1 LIVRSPTTVSVKIL
15 EKEYQVNCPEEE
27 IDELAASARYLDA
40 QMRAIRDSGKVLGLD
55 RMAVMAALNIS
66 HDLLR
71 MRGAQSAESNATT
84 RRAHEL
90 VQRVELALAEARQLS
105 L

>member
-1 LIVRSPTTVSVKIL
+1 MTRPPTTVSVKIL
-15 EKEYQVNCPEEE
+15 DKEYQVACPEDEV
-27 IDELAASARYLDA
+27 DELAASARYLDT
-40 QMRAIRDSGKVLGLD
+40 QMRGIRDSGKVLGVD

-71 MRGAQSAESNATT
+71 LKNERSTATAT
-84 RRAHEL
+84 LERRALEL
-90 VQRVELALAEARQLS
+90 AQRVGTALAEAKQLS

>member
-1 LIVRSPTTVSVKIL
+1 MPRQPTTVSVKIL
-15 EKEYQVNCPEEE
+15 EKEYQVACPEEE
-27 IDELAASARYLDA
+27 VDELAASARYLDA
-40 QMRAIRDSGKVLGLD
+40 QMRGIRDSGKVLGLD

-71 MRGAQSAESNATT
+71 LKNERTAASAGLE
-84 RRAHEL
+84 RKAHEL
-90 VQRVELALAEARQLS
+90 MQRVDSALAEAKQLS

>member
-1 LIVRSPTTVSVKIL
+1 MPRQPTTVSVKIL
-15 EKEYQVNCPEEE
+15 EKEYQVACPEEE

-40 QMRAIRDSGKVLGLD
+40 QMRSIRDSGKVLGLD

-71 MRGAQSAESNATT
+71 LKNERTSVAAGLEHK
-84 RRAHEL
+84 AHEL
-90 VQRVELALAEARQLS
+90 MQRVDNALTEAKQLS

>member
-1 LIVRSPTTVSVKIL
+1 MARQPTTVSVKIL
-15 EKEYQVNCPEEE
+15 EKEYQVACPEEE
-27 IDELAASARYLDA
+27 VDELAASARYLDA
-40 QMRAIRDSGKVLGLD
+40 QMRSIRDSGKVLGLD

-71 MRGAQSAESNATT
+71 LKNERTSVAAGLERKAQ
-84 RRAHEL
+84 EL
-90 VQRVELALAEARQLS
+90 TQRVDTALAEAKQLS

>member
-1 LIVRSPTTVSVKIL
+1 MARQPTTVSVKIL
-15 EKEYQVNCPEEE
+15 EKEYQVACPEEE

-40 QMRAIRDSGKVLGLD
+40 QMRTIRDSGKVVGLD
-55 RMAVMAALNIS
+55 RISVMAALNIS

-71 MRGAQSAESNATT
+71 LKNERSAVTAGLE
-84 RRAHEL
+84 RKAHEL
-90 VQRVELALAEARQLS
+90 TQRVDTALAEAKQMS

>member
-1 LIVRSPTTVSVKIL
+1 MTRPPTTVSVKIL
-15 EKEYQVNCPEEE
+15 DKEYQVACPEDEV
-27 IDELAASARYLDA
+27 DELAASARYLDT
-40 QMRAIRDSGKVLGLD
+40 QMRGIRDSGKVLGVD

-71 MRGAQSAESNATT
+71 LKNERSSVGATLERKAN
-84 RRAHEL
+84 EL
-90 VQRVELALAEARQLS
+90 TQRVDTALAEARQLS

>member
-1 LIVRSPTTVSVKIL
+1 MRSPTTVSVKIL

-27 IDELAASARYLDA
+27 VDELAASARHLDA

-71 MRGAQSAESNATT
+71 LRGEQTNQANAMT
-84 RRAHEL
+84 RRTQDL
-90 VQRVELALAEARQLS
+90 MSRVDRALAEARQLS

>member
-1 LIVRSPTTVSVKIL
+1 MARQPTTVSVKIL
-15 EKEYQVNCPEEE
+15 EKEYQVACPEEE
-27 IDELAASARYLDA
+27 IDELAASARFLDA
-40 QMRAIRDSGKVLGLD
+40 QMRSIRDSGKVLGLD

-71 MRGAQSAESNATT
+71 LKNERSAVAAGLE
-84 RRAHEL
+84 RKAHEL
-90 VQRVELALAEARQLS
+90 TQRVDTALAEAKQMS